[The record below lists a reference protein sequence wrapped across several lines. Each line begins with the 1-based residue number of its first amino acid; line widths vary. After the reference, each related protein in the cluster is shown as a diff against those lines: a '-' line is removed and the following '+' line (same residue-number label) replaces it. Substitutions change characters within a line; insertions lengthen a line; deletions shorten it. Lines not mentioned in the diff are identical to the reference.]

1 MSPER
6 FEHLLSL
13 VGPIISKRNTHLRES
28 ISAEQRLV
36 ITLRFLSSGDA
47 QQSLSYS
54 FRIGKTTVSN
64 IILETC
70 SAIYDQLK
78 ETYMHAPKSEKNW
91 LKIASGFEELWNMS
105 RVIGAIDGKHIRIQ
119 CPTFTGTQCYNY
131 KGFFSLVLMAIC
143 DADYCFTMFDIGQFG
158 SNNDSGV
165 LANSSMGEAF
175 ENNTINVPQS
185 REINDSTGDVPYFLV
200 KDEIFPLKKWLMRP
214 YPGTSL
220 SEEENKIYNYRHSR
234 ARRVIENAFGILCTR
249 WRIFHKPIKATV
261 ANVENY
267 TLA

>member
-47 QQSLSYS
+47 QQSLSYL
-54 FRIGKTTVSN
+54 FRIVKTTVSN
-64 IILETC
+64 IISETC

-78 ETYMHAPKSEKNW
+78 ETYMHTPKSEKDW
-91 LKIASGFEELWNMS
+91 LKIASEFEELWNMPH
-105 RVIGAIDGKHIRIQ
+105 VIGAIDGKHIRIQ
-119 CPTFTGTQCYNY
+119 CPTFTGTQYYNY
-131 KGFFSLVLMAIC
+131 RGFFSLVLMAIC

-165 LANSSMGEAF
+165 LANSSVGEAF
-175 ENNTINVPQS
+175 ENNTINFPQS
-185 REINDSTGDVPYFLV
+185 REINDSTGMFLT
-200 KDEIFPLKKWLMRP
+200 FL
-214 YPGTSL
+214 
-220 SEEENKIYNYRHSR
+220 
-234 ARRVIENAFGILCTR
+234 
-249 WRIFHKPIKATV
+249 
-261 ANVENY
+261 
-267 TLA
+267 